1 MDQLQME
8 ALFRQWW
15 AESYR
20 NTPPNKQAASIAA
33 AFALFVLQQHTTE
46 KQPPA
51 GQP

>member
-15 AESYR
+15 AESYPA
-20 NTPPNKQAASIAA
+20 PPNKQAASIAA

-51 GQP
+51 GQH